1 MTQSTGPDLNKG
13 NSATALTGPAR
24 RVHRAVL
31 TAFAETGRAPDRAG
45 LERITRDRGGDPAAV
60 VAELAG
66 RDVIV
71 FAPDGE
77 IRAAYPFSPVPTGIR
92 VSWAGGPV
100 TYAMCAIDA
109 LGMSAMLG
117 HPVTITAAE
126 PATGHP
132 ITVEADGSTARW
144 APDSAVVFAGA
155 TDDAC
160 CPSADRTCGYI
171 NFFTAAQAARDW
183 AASHPE
189 VTGVILDQAAALHR
203 GVTEFGEFLQ
213 D

>member
-31 TAFAETGRAPDRAG
+31 TAFAETGQAPARAS
-45 LERITRDRGGDPAAV
+45 LERITRRHGGDPRAV
-60 VAELAG
+60 LAELSE
-66 RDVIV
+66 RDLLV
-71 FAPDGE
+71 FSDGGE

-100 TYAMCAIDA
+100 TYAMCAVDA

-155 TDDAC
+155 TADAC

-171 NFFTAAQAARDW
+171 NFFTTAQAAKDW
-183 AASHPE
+183 AACHPD
-189 VTGVILDQAAALHR
+189 VTGVILDQADALNR
-203 GVTEFGEFLQ
+203 GITEFGEFLR